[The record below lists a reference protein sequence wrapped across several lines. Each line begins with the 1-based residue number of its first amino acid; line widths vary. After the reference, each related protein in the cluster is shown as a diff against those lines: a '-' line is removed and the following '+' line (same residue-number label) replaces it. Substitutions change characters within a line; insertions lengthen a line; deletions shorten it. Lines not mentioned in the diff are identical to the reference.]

1 MTATHSKALAPKAI
15 GVRELPTDK
24 LEPNPHNPRLLFDRE
39 HLDTLK
45 SSIAKVGILVP
56 LTVYQSNKTKQYVI
70 LDGQRRW
77 ICAREL
83 HLTTIPVNVVSEPTL
98 VQNIVTM
105 FQIHKL
111 RQDWELMPTALKL
124 EVLMGALE
132 EKSEKKLA
140 ELTGLDHA
148 VVSRCKKL
156 LSYPKKYQ
164 DQMLDPDPAKRVKAD
179 FFIELY
185 AVRNDRE
192 VNKMAWF
199 SKEKFTERMLNKYQ
213 HHKGLKAVTDFR
225 IIKQHISNAV
235 KAKKQSV
242 ISRQLKEFTYNDD
255 LEVGSLVIDSA
266 NVSAKARTLLG
277 HVEKLAAEL
286 KELDVENF
294 YGEENLWKS
303 LESLVEL
310 LKTKLAEADRRPKK

>member
-1 MTATHSKALAPKAI
+1 MTAAHSNILAPKPM
-15 GVRELPTDK
+15 GVMELPTDK
-24 LEPNPHNPRLLFDRE
+24 LKPNPHNPRLLFDRE
-39 HLDTLK
+39 PLEILK

-56 LTVYQSNKTKQYVI
+56 LTVYRTKKTKQYFI

-77 ICAREL
+77 MCARDL
-83 HLTTIPVNVVSEPTL
+83 QLTQVPVNVVSEPSL

-124 EVLMGALE
+124 EVLMNALRE
-132 EKSEKKLA
+132 RSEKKLA
-140 ELTGLDHA
+140 ELTGLDQA

-192 VNKMAWF
+192 VNKMEWF
-199 SKEKFTERMLNKYQ
+199 SKEKFTERMLDKYQ
-213 HHKGLKAVTDFR
+213 RQKGLKAVTDFR

-235 KAKKQSV
+235 KANKQPT
-242 ISRQLKEFTYNDD
+242 ISRRLKEFTYDD
-255 LEVGSLVIDSA
+255 NLAVDSLIIDSA
-266 NVSAKARTLLG
+266 DVSAKAKRLLVQ
-277 HVEKLAAEL
+277 VEKLTADLHEL
-286 KELDVENF
+286 EVEAY
-294 YGEENLWKS
+294 YGEERLWRS

-310 LKTKLAEADRRPKK
+310 LKAKLAEADRRPKK